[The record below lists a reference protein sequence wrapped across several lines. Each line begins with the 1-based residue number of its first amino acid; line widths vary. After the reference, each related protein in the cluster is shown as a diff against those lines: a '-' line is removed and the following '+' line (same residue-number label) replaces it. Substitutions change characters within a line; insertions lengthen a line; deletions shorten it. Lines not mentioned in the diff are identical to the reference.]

1 LTPVI
6 SPAQGLGVAVSAGTE
21 GFDTR
26 RPKTS
31 AGAVVFFDELVIE
44 RYKHV
49 QNDET
54 DKEQCK

>member
-1 LTPVI
+1 MSSEDI
-6 SPAQGLGVAVSAGTE
+6 
-21 GFDTR
+21 R
-26 RPKTS
+26 RN
-31 AGAVVFFDELVIE
+31 GRHFDELVIE